1 MSQSARIISVKRE
14 GKNQETGDYWWR
26 DCFELRREEKREIGV
41 IEVSSLTEEVMEEL
55 RDGVL

>member
-1 MSQSARIISVKRE
+1 MSQSVRIISVKRE
-14 GKNQETGDYWWR
+14 RKNRQTGDYWWQ

-41 IEVSSLTEEVMEEL
+41 IEVSSLTEEVMEES